1 MNRKLILA
9 ILGIAFIAVALFIA
23 SSLASSSKT
32 PQIAVEKTIK
42 SVFAQQVNNQTLA
55 VKLTSNGRLTAQRRV
70 ELFSEVQ
77 GVLLLKN
84 RAFRAGQI
92 YQKNDTIIAIDDS
105 EFRASVQSAKS
116 NFLNALST
124 TLADIAL
131 DFPEVYKK
139 WDSYVKRI
147 DINKPIPELPEF
159 ESEKER
165 FFISGRGIVNNY
177 YTVIN
182 LETRL
187 SKYVIT
193 APFDGALSAAAVTEG
208 TLVRSGQN
216 LGTYIESGR
225 YEVEIPVAASY
236 ASFLALGKPVVLTA
250 LDGAEHYDGK
260 VVRIN
265 PAIDQET
272 QMISVF
278 VSVTSSELKEGQ
290 YLKTELDVRAVD
302 QAIEIDRSLLLD
314 SQEIFVVREGVLQL
328 IAVTPI
334 HFNENTVIVQGVA
347 DGELILAKPLPG
359 AQKNMPVKVIAP

>member
-9 ILGIAFIAVALFIA
+9 GLGILLIAIAVFIANNLVSA
-23 SSLASSSKT
+23 SKT
-32 PQIAVEKTIK
+32 TQVTAEKTIK
-42 SVFAQQVNNQTLA
+42 SVFAKEAKNQTLGI
-55 VKLTSNGRLTAQRRV
+55 KLSSNGRLTAQRRV

-77 GVLLLKN
+77 GILLLKD

-92 YQKNDTIIAIDDS
+92 YQKNDTIIAIDDT
-105 EFRASVQSAKS
+105 EFKASVQSAKS

-131 DFPEVYKK
+131 DFPEVYEK
-139 WDSYVKRI
+139 WNAYVKRVNI
-147 DINKPIPELPEF
+147 HLSVPKLPDF

-177 YTVIN
+177 YTVVN

-187 SKYVIT
+187 SKYVII
-193 APFDGALSAAAVTEG
+193 APFTGALSATAVTEG

-216 LGTYIESGR
+216 LGTFIENGR
-225 YEVEIPVAASY
+225 YEIEIPVAATY
-236 ASFLALGKPVVLTA
+236 ASFLAIGKPVQLTT
-250 LDGAEHYDGK
+250 LDRVNQYDGR

-278 VSVTSSELKEGQ
+278 VYVVDVELKEGQ
-290 YLKTELDVRAVD
+290 YLKTELEVRSVEDAV
-302 QAIEIDRSLLLD
+302 EIDRSLLLD
-314 SQEIFVVREGVLQL
+314 SQEIFVIRDGALQL
-328 IAVTPI
+328 IKVTPI
-334 HFNENTVIVQGVA
+334 HFNENTVIVQGVL
-347 DGELILAKPLPG
+347 DGEQMLAKPLPG
-359 AQKNMPVKVIAP
+359 AQKNMPVTVIAP